1 MKKLKVNA
9 TKSYDIIVGDNVS
22 LEIGSLI
29 KERLPKIN
37 KIMIVTETNVFPLY
51 SNKVADILRKCG
63 YDVYLHVFKAGE
75 ESKTLS
81 TVINV
86 INDLALSHFT
96 RTDAILALGGG
107 VTGDLAGF
115 AASIY
120 LRGIT
125 VIQMP
130 TTLLSAVDSSVGG
143 KTGVDLPVG
152 KNLVGAFWQ
161 PSLVVCDTSVIEKLP
176 KEIFSQG
183 MAEVIKYGILVDKDF
198 FNRIKEKTISL
209 EEIIYKC
216 VKIKAEIV
224 ETDEFDNGK
233 RQLLNLGHTFG
244 HAIEYLSAF
253 SLSHGQA
260 IAIGIIKAS
269 EFSNKIGY
277 GNVDVDLIKETLRLF
292 DLPITSNYS
301 NEEIF
306 EALLNDK
313 KIRGKEISLILPKE
327 IGNTQIYKIDTEK
340 FKELFS

>member
-1 MKKLKVNA
+1 MKKLKVNLLNG
-9 TKSYDIIVGDNVS
+9 YDIIIGEDESKNVGKLV
-22 LEIGSLI
+22 
-29 KERLPKIN
+29 KEKLPKVN
-37 KIMIVTETNVFPLY
+37 KIMVVTETNVFPLY
-51 SNKVADILRKCG
+51 GKKVVEVLRTEG
-63 YDVYLHVFKAGE
+63 YDVYLHVFNAGE
-75 ESKTLS
+75 ENKTLS
-81 TVINV
+81 TATEI

-115 AASIY
+115 VASIY
-120 LRGIT
+120 LRGIR

-161 PSLVVCDTSVIEKLP
+161 PSLVVCDTSFIEKLP
-176 KEIFSQG
+176 NDIMSQG
-183 MAEVIKYGILVDKDF
+183 MAEVIKYGILLDKNF
-198 FNRIKEKTISL
+198 YNELKEKTISL

-224 ETDEFDNGK
+224 EADEFDNGK

-253 SLSHGQA
+253 YLSHGQA
-260 IAIGIIKAS
+260 VAIGIVIAS
-269 EFSNKIGY
+269 EFSNKIGF
-277 GNVDVDLIKETLRLF
+277 GKVDVDSIKNTF
-292 DLPITSNYS
+292 KSYDLPITCDYS

-306 EALLNDK
+306 EALLCDK
-313 KIRGKEISLILPKE
+313 KIRGNELSLILPKE
-327 IGNTQIYKIDTEK
+327 IGDTQIYKMETEK
-340 FKELFS
+340 FKELFI